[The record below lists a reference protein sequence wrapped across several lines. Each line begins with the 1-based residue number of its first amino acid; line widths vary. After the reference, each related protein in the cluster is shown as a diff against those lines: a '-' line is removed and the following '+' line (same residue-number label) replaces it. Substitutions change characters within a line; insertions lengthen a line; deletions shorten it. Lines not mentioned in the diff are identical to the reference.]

1 MSISGGI
8 SVSNSVS
15 ISLRLG
21 LSLTLS
27 IVVPGI
33 SVSKSRVGVDS
44 WGGNDSGV
52 SSNGGSS
59 MSIGGSSYNSNIVG
73 MSSGISVSNW
83 ESSSDLSD
91 GVSISISLRLSL
103 SLTLSVVVPSI
114 SVGRGGVSMDRRG
127 VTVGRGSSNHMVGI
141 AKMSNTS
148 IPNMSGI
155 GTVADGPDTTNNT
168 VRVVNTSYN
177 TTMGESRC
185 DLTNGVGVTVSIDG
199 GNGQKDKCESFH
211 LDMAEQSS

>member
-91 GVSISISLRLSL
+91 GVSISLRLSL
-103 SLTLSVVVPSI
+103 SLTLSIEVPGI
-114 SVGRGGVSMDRRG
+114 SVGRGGVSMDSRG

-155 GTVADGPDTTNNT
+155 GTVADGPDTNNNT

-185 DLTNGVGVTVSIDG
+185 DLTNGVGVTVSIDSS
-199 GNGQKDKCESFH
+199 NGQKDKCESSH

>member
-91 GVSISISLRLSL
+91 GVSISFRLGL
-103 SLTLSVVVPSI
+103 SLTLSIVVPGI
-114 SVGRGGVSMDRRG
+114 SVGRGGVSMDSRG

-148 IPNMSGI
+148 IPNMSSI

-199 GNGQKDKCESFH
+199 GNGQKDKCESSH

>member
-1 MSISGGI
+1 
-8 SVSNSVS
+8 
-15 ISLRLG
+15 
-21 LSLTLS
+21 
-27 IVVPGI
+27 
-33 SVSKSRVGVDS
+33 
-44 WGGNDSGV
+44 
-52 SSNGGSS
+52 
-59 MSIGGSSYNSNIVG
+59 MSIGGSGYNSNIVG

-91 GVSISISLRLSL
+91 GVSLSLRLGL
-103 SLTLSVVVPSI
+103 SLTLSIVVPGI
-114 SVGRGGVSMDRRG
+114 SVGRGGVSMDSRG

-148 IPNMSGI
+148 IPNMSAI

-199 GNGQKDKCESFH
+199 GNGQKDKCESSH